1 MLALKQCVC
10 RSQSLSRRRTGLTDE
25 PACASLPAARP
36 FGAIVPLYAHAD
48 DRHPGKQMSL
58 RAAARDVTFIMFGI
72 LSAGMG
78 LKGFLLSS
86 HFIDGGVTGISML
99 LAQVFGWPLP
109 ILLLVINVPFL
120 ALGYRQMGRGFAIR
134 SALAMAGLAVCL
146 AVIPFPDVTPDP
158 LLTAIFGGL
167 FIGAGIGLAMRG
179 GAVLDGTEVAAVLV
193 SGRTPLLKVS
203 DVILILNVVIFA
215 VAAAALGINRALYS
229 ILTYVA
235 ASKSLDFI
243 VSGIEEYTGV
253 TIVSEK
259 NEEIRHLLI
268 EVLGRGVTIYKGA
281 RGFAKREDSSSDI
294 DILFTVVT
302 RLELPRVRTE
312 VLRIDPHVFLIQHNI
327 NDAAGGMLKKRP
339 LH

>member
-1 MLALKQCVC
+1 M
-10 RSQSLSRRRTGLTDE
+10 STT
-25 PACASLPAARP
+25 AAQVI
-36 FGAIVPLYAHAD
+36 GMNV
-48 DRHPGKQMSL
+48 
-58 RAAARDVTFIMFGI
+58 RAAARDAIFVSFGI
-72 LSAGMG
+72 LSASMG

-109 ILLLVINVPFL
+109 ILLFVINLPFL
-120 ALGYRQMGRGFAIR
+120 ALGYRQLGRGFAIR
-134 SALAMAGLAVCL
+134 STLAMAGLALCL
-146 AVIPFPDVTPDP
+146 ALVPFPDVTPDP
-158 LLTAIFGGL
+158 LLTAVFGGL

-193 SGRTPLLKVS
+193 SSRTPLLKVS
-203 DVILILNVVIFA
+203 DVILLLNVVIFA
-215 VAAAALGINRALYS
+215 IAAVALGVNRALYS

-235 ASKSLDFI
+235 ASKALDFI

-259 NEEIRHLLI
+259 NEEIRRVLI
-268 EVLGRGVTIYKGA
+268 NVLGRGVTVYKGA
-281 RGFAKREDSSSDI
+281 RGFGKRGDTGVDI

-302 RLELPRVRTE
+302 RLELPQIRSE
-312 VLRIDPHVFLIQHNI
+312 VLRIDPLVFLIQHNI